1 LKKPRKEPP
10 TKEELEC
17 RHISIGINHS
27 IIEDPV
33 FFSIFGMNIFWL
45 IIPKFLV
52 AIIAVQAYR
61 GINYLKNSHL
71 RHVLRLA
78 IMCRKKGAENPRP
91 PGSS

>member
-1 LKKPRKEPP
+1 MMFVTTFTFGLIYDGALIVEEAKKGTS

-33 FFSIFGMNIFWL
+33 FFS
-45 IIPKFLV
+45 
-52 AIIAVQAYR
+52 AVQAYR